1 MELTDIKLVKQIMP
15 YKLTELD
22 KKIYKYLLTKKKK
35 GVPQNVLWKELGITS
50 RDASRS
56 LKKLEA
62 LGLVKRESIVY
73 EGRRTFLVKPV
84 KKKLEEVFAEE
95 KRISRPVLSLNG
107 FIEIPCMYCPH
118 INTLCYEGGYY
129 DPRYCDLLITWVRE
143 KSIKKKQN

>member
-1 MELTDIKLVKQIMP
+1 MP

-22 KKIYKYLLTKKKK
+22 KKIYKYLLKKGKK

-84 KKKLEEVFAEE
+84 KKKLKEIFGET
-95 KRISRPVLSLNG
+95 KTITKPLISLNG
-107 FIEIPCMYCPH
+107 FLEIPCMYCPY

-129 DPRYCDLLITWVRE
+129 DPRHCEILMRWVKEKVTSKRE
-143 KSIKKKQN
+143 